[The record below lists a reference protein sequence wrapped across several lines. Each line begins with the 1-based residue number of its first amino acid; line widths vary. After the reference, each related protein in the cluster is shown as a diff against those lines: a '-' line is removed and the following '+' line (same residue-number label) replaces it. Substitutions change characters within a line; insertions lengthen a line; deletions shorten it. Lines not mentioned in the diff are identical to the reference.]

1 MLSTTFISSNYHI
14 HIYRLAIIRAITR
27 IIMYTHMIEQHIIA
41 QSPCFLL
48 FPFPIPFASLSL
60 PFTYLE
66 PSLL

>member
-1 MLSTTFISSNYHI
+1 MSSNYHI
-14 HIYRLAIIRAITR
+14 HIYRLAILRVRAITR

-48 FPFPIPFASLSL
+48 FPFPIPFVSLSL